1 MITRFI
7 AASWLVIATGTVVSG
22 QQPPS
27 EAQMRAM
34 LAKTQPTTQHQ
45 ELAALVGRW
54 DQEVTYRMGGGQT
67 TTIKGT
73 SVNRMILGGRFLVSE
88 STSAPP
94 PGAPAGSAMETMRI
108 YGFDRRTS
116 QYTIIELDSM
126 GTYWV
131 SAAGNKKEASTI
143 LMSGE
148 SLDDHGGAPE
158 MRKFDMVLRV
168 IDPDTYVTEVIFKF
182 PGRPDLKLVETLHRR
197 VK

>member
-1 MITRFI
+1 VITRLI
-7 AASWLVIATGTVVSG
+7 AAAGLVMAAGIDLSG
-22 QQPPS
+22 QQAPT

-34 LAKTQPTTQHQ
+34 LEKTQPTAQHQ

-54 DQEVTYRMGGGQT
+54 TQEVTYRMGGQAMT
-67 TTIKGT
+67 TKGT
-73 SVNRMILGGRFLVSE
+73 TVNRMILGGRFLVSE
-88 STSAPP
+88 STSAAW
-94 PGAPAGSAMETMRI
+94 PGAPAGSAMETTRI

-131 SAAGNKKEASTI
+131 SASGTKRDASTI

-168 IDPDTYVTEVIFKF
+168 IDTDTYVTEVIFKF
-182 PGRPDLKLVETLHRR
+182 PGRPDLKLVEVIYRR
-197 VK
+197 LK